1 MNLLIGYFEFEM
13 KFMEWL
19 YQIGNKFLDVFF
31 WLISQLG
38 GSIAIILFMSITYWI
53 INKNNGKKMAYA
65 IIASMTFNNLLKSF
79 FGARRPFEFEG
90 HEHLKKLE
98 GTPLSSHATGSSFP
112 SGHSQN
118 SASAFASLM
127 LYFKKK
133 WIHIISICFII
144 LVPLSRLYLGV
155 HFPHDVFVG
164 TMIGLLFAFLS
175 FKLLQKTNKM
185 GLIYLITCLIFTP
198 FLFLKNT
205 NYDFFRS
212 YGLLIGSEIG
222 ILFEEKF
229 VNFETNNLSK
239 KNIILRLLIGFS
251 ILLVLYMGGKMINVF
266 EEINALVVIH
276 HFIVSFALFGLIPF
290 IFKKSNI

>member
-1 MNLLIGYFEFEM
+1 MNLLIGYFGFEM
-13 KFMEWL
+13 KLMEWL
-19 YQIGNKFLDVFF
+19 YEIGNTFLDVFF

-53 INKNNGKKMAYA
+53 INKNDGKKMAYA
-65 IIASMTFNNLLKSF
+65 IISSMTFNNLLKSF
-79 FGARRPFEFEG
+79 IGARRPFEFEG

-98 GTPLSSHATGSSFP
+98 NSPLSSHATGSSFP

-118 SASAFASLM
+118 SASAFMSLI

-133 WIHIISICFII
+133 WITILSICFII
-144 LVPLSRLYLGV
+144 LVPISRLYLGV

-164 TMIGLLFAFLS
+164 TLIGLLFAFLS

-185 GLIYLITCLIFTP
+185 GLIYIITCLIFTP
-198 FLFLKNT
+198 FLFFKST
-205 NYDFFRS
+205 NYDFYRS
-212 YGLLIGSEIG
+212 YGLLIGAGLG

-229 VNFETNNLSK
+229 INFETNNLTK

-251 ILLVLYMGGKMINVF
+251 ILLILYMGGKLIPVF
-266 EEINALVVIH
+266 EEINFLVVIH

-290 IFKKSNI
+290 IFKKTNI